1 MFRAGGN
8 FASLPLLSLLRT
20 HARNRTPRLSVRLG
34 GSVKITRRLQFS
46 GVRLLFWGFAVLCF
60 GLYLFDRSP
69 VALQATEATVS
80 GAMQARAG
88 LGDVLV
94 VLDAEEMVRSS
105 AAGRFERSW
114 SWVDAIEQEVG
125 PVRTAQT
132 SELSAKML
140 ESTAFVIVTQSSN
153 ATEQMQRHL
162 GLLEGFVSRGGTL
175 LLELPQGALRA
186 TFAADGEGGWRSP
199 RAITAVDRVTPDVAV
214 PLLKMPLFTR
224 FVGST
229 RPPKDAVSFIAMDG
243 SPVVYAT
250 RRGDGAVVVVDFDFG
265 SQVSALQQGLPTS
278 EGRLEPRVPGDA
290 LHTSDLIAAPSL
302 ATATAPYAD
311 LLEAYVLHVA
321 MGFASPM
328 VALWPFP
335 AGAPGA
341 LLSSHD
347 AVSYAGR
354 PLWMSTHEKTLD
366 ARTTTFLASSSYPEA
381 AHAAVAVDE
390 DVAGQS
396 AMLWITSPAHA
407 AAHKRFGFFGVEP
420 VQERLSFADQLRSV
434 KAIVGEKYAIRGA
447 RTEGGSWMRDPFAPY
462 RVMAAQQMRYSVSYE
477 PLPST
482 GIGFGFGT
490 CQPFT
495 PVDNNGLPFPLLE
508 VPVCAANPSGP
519 NAKADLTKMVQDAA
533 KGGWAVHVL
542 TGADRFEQAP
552 NMAWF
557 EAWQAALDE
566 ARRQRVWIGG
576 AGEFMAFR
584 KQRGETTLRTSQ
596 RKVMARTAAGQPTDI
611 SFVFEAQTKRAG
623 LAAVFPRRLDGL
635 RLVEARRAA
644 SLDGQGERIST
655 DVKELNQIGRE
666 AAMIPLQEGFT
677 TLSVRYKK

>member
-1 MFRAGGN
+1 
-8 FASLPLLSLLRT
+8 
-20 HARNRTPRLSVRLG
+20 
-34 GSVKITRRLQFS
+34 
-46 GVRLLFWGFAVLCF
+46 
-60 GLYLFDRSP
+60 
-69 VALQATEATVS
+69 
-80 GAMQARAG
+80 
-88 LGDVLV
+88 
-94 VLDAEEMVRSS
+94 
-105 AAGRFERSW
+105 
-114 SWVDAIEQEVG
+114 
-125 PVRTAQT
+125 
-132 SELSAKML
+132 
-140 ESTAFVIVTQSSN
+140 
-153 ATEQMQRHL
+153 MQRHL

-175 LLELPQGALRA
+175 LLELPQGALRS

-229 RPPKDAVSFIAMDG
+229 RPPKEAVSFLAMDG

-278 EGRLEPRVPGDA
+278 GGRLEPRVPGDA

-302 ATATAPYAD
+302 ATAAAPYAD
-311 LLEAYVLHVA
+311 LLEAYIVHVA
-321 MGFASPM
+321 MGFGSPM

-335 AGAPGA
+335 GGAPGA

-354 PLWMSTHEKTLD
+354 PLWMSAHEKTLD
-366 ARTTTFLASSSYPEA
+366 ARTTTFLAPSGFPDA
-381 AHAAVAVDE
+381 ARDAVAVDQE
-390 DVAGQS
+390 VAGQS
-396 AMLWITSPAHA
+396 AMLWITSPVHG
-407 AAHKRFGFFGVEP
+407 AAHKRYGLLGIEP
-420 VQERLSFADQLRSV
+420 VQERLSFADQLRRV
-434 KAIVGEKYAIRGA
+434 KAIMGEKYAIRGA

-482 GIGFGFGT
+482 GLGFGFGT

-508 VPVCAANPSGP
+508 VPICAANPSGP
-519 NAKADLTKMVQDAA
+519 NAKEELTKMVQEAA
-533 KGGWAVHVL
+533 KGGWVVHVL

-566 ARRQRVWIGG
+566 ARRQRVWVGG
-576 AGEFMAFR
+576 AGEFLAFR
-584 KQRGETTLRTSQ
+584 KQRGEATLRTSQ

-623 LAAVFPRRLDGL
+623 LTAVFPRRLDGL

-644 SLDGQGERIST
+644 SLDGQGERISN
-655 DVKELNQIGRE
+655 DVIELNHVGRE
-666 AAMIPLQEGFT
+666 ASMIPLQEGFT
-677 TLSVRYKK
+677 TLSVRYRK

>member
-1 MFRAGGN
+1 MK
-8 FASLPLLSLLRT
+8 L
-20 HARNRTPRLSVRLG
+20 
-34 GSVKITRRLQFS
+34 TRRLQFS
-46 GVRLLFWGFAVLCF
+46 GVRLLFWGFAAFCLC
-60 GLYLFDRSP
+60 LYLLDRSP
-69 VALQATEATVS
+69 VTLEASEAEVV
-80 GAMQARAG
+80 GAFQNRAG
-88 LGDVLV
+88 MGDVLV
-94 VLDAEEMVRSS
+94 VLDPDEMVKAS
-105 AAGRFERSW
+105 ADGRFERSW

-132 SELSAKML
+132 SELNAKML

-153 ATEQMQRHL
+153 ATERMQSHL

-175 LLELPQGALRA
+175 LLEIPQGALRA
-186 TFAADGEGGWRSP
+186 TFAADGEGGWRAP

-229 RPPKDAVSFIAMDG
+229 RPPKDAVSFLAMDG

-265 SQVSALQQGLPTS
+265 SQVSALQQGLPTAG
-278 EGRLEPRVPGDA
+278 GRLEPRVPGDP
-290 LHTSDLIAAPSL
+290 LHTSDLIAAPAM

-311 LLEAYVLHVA
+311 LLEAYIVHVA

-335 AGAPGA
+335 GGAPGA

-354 PLWMSTHEKTLD
+354 PLWMSSHEKTLD
-366 ARTTTFLASSSYPEA
+366 ARTTTFLAASGAPEA
-381 AHAAVAVDE
+381 ARAAVAMDE
-390 DVAGQS
+390 EVAGQS
-396 AMLWITSPAHA
+396 AMLWITSPSHA
-407 AAHKRFGFFGVEP
+407 AAHKRFGFFGIDP
-420 VQERLSFADQLRSV
+420 VQERLSFADQLRGV
-434 KAIVGEKYAIRGA
+434 KAVMGEKYAIRGA
-447 RTEGGSWMRDPFAPY
+447 RTEEGSWTSDPFEAY

-477 PLPST
+477 PLPSS

-495 PVDNNGLPFPLLE
+495 PVDSNGLPFPLLE
-508 VPVCAANPSGP
+508 VPICAANPSGA
-519 NAKADLTKMVQDAA
+519 NAKAEVTKMVQEAA
-533 KGGWAVHVL
+533 KGGWAVHIL

-566 ARRQRVWIGG
+566 ARRQRVWVGG

-611 SFVFEAQTKRAG
+611 AFVFEAQTKRAG

-635 RLVEARRAA
+635 RLIEARRAA
-644 SLDGQGERIST
+644 SLDGQGERISN

>member
-1 MFRAGGN
+1 M
-8 FASLPLLSLLRT
+8 
-20 HARNRTPRLSVRLG
+20 
-34 GSVKITRRLQFS
+34 KITRRLQFS
-46 GVRLLFWGFAVLCF
+46 GVRLLFWGFAVLCV

-69 VALQATEATVS
+69 VTLQAKEEAVG
-80 GAMQARAG
+80 GAMQTRAG
-88 LGDVLV
+88 VGDVLV
-94 VLDAEEMVRSS
+94 VLDTEEMVLSS

-229 RPPKDAVSFIAMDG
+229 RPPKEAVSFIAMDG
-243 SPVVYAT
+243 
-250 RRGDGAVVVVDFDFG
+250 
-265 SQVSALQQGLPTS
+265 
-278 EGRLEPRVPGDA
+278 
-290 LHTSDLIAAPSL
+290 
-302 ATATAPYAD
+302 
-311 LLEAYVLHVA
+311 
-321 MGFASPM
+321 
-328 VALWPFP
+328 
-335 AGAPGA
+335 A

-347 AVSYAGR
+347 AASYAGR
-354 PLWMSTHEKTLD
+354 PLWMSAHEKTLD
-366 ARTTTFLASSSYPEA
+366 ARTTTFLAPSGLPEA

-396 AMLWITSPAHA
+396 AMLWITSPAHG
-407 AAHKRFGFFGVEP
+407 AAHKRFGLFGLEP
-420 VQERLSFADQLRSV
+420 VQERLSFADQLRGV

-482 GIGFGFGT
+482 GLGFGFGT

-508 VPVCAANPSGP
+508 VPICAANPSGP

-611 SFVFEAQTKRAG
+611 AFVFEAQTKRAG

-644 SLDGQGERIST
+644 SLDGRGERIST